1 MSLKLGKM
9 VFGVNIPKT
18 RQLKAR
24 IHFYVKAGAKRVAMV
39 TEITRADDITEKV
52 KGLQVM
58 IESF

>member
-1 MSLKLGKM
+1 M